1 MAREKRIIVRSQGRI
16 QIPKEIREELG
27 IGEGSVLKISVD
39 DGRIILEVVVA

>member
-27 IGEGSVLKISVD
+27 ISEGSVLKVTVD
-39 DGRIILEVVVA
+39 NGRIILEVVVA